1 MYDAPARSPDV
12 REPSERPKQT
22 KTVIFPTILPK
33 LLLPS
38 TILLLSVAG
47 AAVAQAPTTAPNQTT
62 PQNQPPTIVVRARSV
77 IVPVTVKDSHGQLV
91 GDLTK
96 DEFRIL
102 VDGVEQKIA
111 TFSSDPVP
119 LSAVVLLDN
128 DLSQKVMP
136 HVQNSLTTIS
146 AGFGPTD
153 EVALVTFDQFP
164 QTVSD
169 FSFNNDLLF
178 TKLKRLQL
186 GTHNDQ
192 VVADPTTAGPLI
204 NGQPAA
210 PSSTGIPLHGSGRY
224 KKENAL
230 DDAVYS
236 AGQLLKSRGR
246 DRRKIIFIV
255 SDGNNAGRNNHTFDQ
270 TLHLLLESDISV
282 YSISVVHTIPVGK
295 SILQRGEADLDK
307 FADNTGGDTF
317 YSSKE
322 DDLERLYSDL
332 TEEARNQYT
341 LTFAP
346 DDVPQGR
353 DYHDI
358 DVHVRRPNLTIDAR
372 RGYYE
377 SAIAAAH

>member
-1 MYDAPARSPDV
+1 M
-12 REPSERPKQT
+12 
-22 KTVIFPTILPK
+22 ILF
-33 LLLPS
+33 
-38 TILLLSVAG
+38 AG
-47 AAVAQAPTTAPNQTT
+47 AGGQTAAQAPSAPPRPT

-96 DEFRIL
+96 DEFRIF

-136 HVQNSLTTIS
+136 HVQKSLTAIS
-146 AGFGPTD
+146 AGFGPSD

-164 QTVSD
+164 ETVSD

-178 TKLKRLQL
+178 TKLKRLEL

-204 NGQPAA
+204 NGQPA
-210 PSSTGIPLHGSGRY
+210 PSSAGIPLHGFQRY
-224 KKENAL
+224 KKQNAL
-230 DDAVYS
+230 NDAVF
-236 AGQLLKSRGR
+236 AAATMLKSRGR
-246 DRRKIIFIV
+246 ERRKIVFII
-255 SDGNNAGRNNHTFDQ
+255 SDGNNSGRNNHTFDQ

-282 YSISVVHTIPVGK
+282 YSISVVHSVPVGK
-295 SILQRGEADLDK
+295 SVLQRGESELDK
-307 FADNTGGDTF
+307 FATDTGGDTF
-317 YSSKE
+317 YGSRE
-322 DDLERLYSDL
+322 DNLERLYSDL
-332 TEEARNQYT
+332 TEQARNEYT

-346 DDVPQGR
+346 DDVPQDR

-358 DVHVRRPNLTIDAR
+358 DVHVRRPGLTIEAR
-372 RGYYE
+372 HGYYE
-377 SAIAAAH
+377 SAMAR

>member
-1 MYDAPARSPDV
+1 LYDASGASPDV
-12 REPSERPKQT
+12 PEPSEALK
-22 KTVIFPTILPK
+22 KTRRQMLPTILQRIF
-33 LLLPS
+33 LLS
-38 TILLLSVAG
+38 TIVLLVATG
-47 AAVAQAPTTAPNQTT
+47 SAVAQAPPTAPHQTT

-77 IVPVTVKDSHGQLV
+77 IVPVTVKNSHGQLV

-146 AGFGPTD
+146 AGFGPSD

-178 TKLKRLQL
+178 TKLKRLEL

-192 VVADPTTAGPLI
+192 VIADPTTAGPLI
-204 NGQPAA
+204 NGQPP

-224 KKENAL
+224 KKQNAL
-230 DDAVYS
+230 DDAVYA
-236 AGQLLKSRGR
+236 AGQMLKNRGR
-246 DRRKIIFIV
+246 DRRKIVFIV

-270 TLHLLLESDISV
+270 TLHMLLESDISV
-282 YSISVVHTIPVGK
+282 YSISVVHTVPMGK
-295 SILQRGEADLDK
+295 SLLQRGESDLDK
-307 FADNTGGDTF
+307 FSYNTAGDTF
-317 YSSKE
+317 YGSKE
-322 DDLERLYSDL
+322 EDLARLYSDL

-353 DYHDI
+353 DYHEI
-358 DVHVRRPNLTIDAR
+358 EVRVRRPGLTIDTR
-372 RGYYE
+372 HGYYE
-377 SAIAAAH
+377 SAIAAAP